1 MPRTKKINPTVQYG
15 NTGWI
20 INDCGNGQFELYNT
34 STKQILAKS
43 NNPLDFDKHIDKIL
57 VRRRL
62 DVFEI
67 FKLNK
72 KKAVIKENIALLEA
86 KQKAMQEKIKE
97 LDELTTS
104 SQNKADCV
112 EIAVN
117 EAQAVLDA
125 LNGQIHMI
133 EEMQDYNIPYYQDSL
148 DELEHRRYELQSKIK
163 SAVNAGLYRIEQ
175 GYRLDGSDRRGKEM
189 QDVYGRGLIYSCN
202 AYIDSKE
209 KSVTAN
215 NVAKSKELIK
225 NKFNSYQSKANKVG
239 LALNAEYVKARLD
252 MLDINLAIK
261 VKQKEEKARIRE
273 EKCRLR
279 EQEQLLAEAERE
291 KAELQKERRM
301 YEQSLRRT
309 LNAEERAKFEA
320 TLRAIDK
327 RIADIDYRVN
337 NAKAGYLYI
346 TATPAM
352 PNCCKLGVTRRLQPL
367 RRISELSSASVPFPF
382 VCYGLVFDDDV
393 FDLETRVHD
402 YFDDKRVNKE
412 NKHKEFFYVSPKE
425 AIDVLRNEFH
435 VDVHFVDEDCDENE
449 EDE

>member
-1 MPRTKKINPTVQYG
+1 M
-15 NTGWI
+15 
-20 INDCGNGQFELYNT
+20 
-34 STKQILAKS
+34 
-43 NNPLDFDKHIDKIL
+43 
-57 VRRRL
+57 
-62 DVFEI
+62 FEI

-72 KKAVIKENIALLEA
+72 KKAAIEENIALLEA
-86 KQKAMQEKIKE
+86 KQKAMQEKIKA
-97 LDELTTS
+97 LDDLTVAR
-104 SQNKADCV
+104 QNKADCA
-112 EIAVN
+112 EIAAK

-125 LNGQIHMI
+125 LNGQIHVI

-148 DELEHRRYELQSKIK
+148 YELEHKRYELQSKIE
-163 SAVNAGLYRIEQ
+163 SAVNTGLYRIEQ
-175 GYRLDGSDRRGKEM
+175 EYRVDGSSKRGYEL
-189 QDVYGRGLIYSCN
+189 QNAFGRGIIYSCN

-209 KSVTAN
+209 KSVTTGN
-215 NVAKSKELIK
+215 IAKSKELIK

-273 EKCRLR
+273 EKRRLR

-301 YEQSLRRT
+301 YEQSLRKT

-320 TLRAIDK
+320 TLKAIDK

-346 TATPAM
+346 VATPAM

-393 FDLETRVHD
+393 FDLETRIHD
-402 YFDDKRVNKE
+402 YFDDRRVNKE
-412 NKHKEFFYVSPKE
+412 NKHKEFFYISPKE

>member
-1 MPRTKKINPTVQYG
+1 M
-15 NTGWI
+15 
-20 INDCGNGQFELYNT
+20 
-34 STKQILAKS
+34 
-43 NNPLDFDKHIDKIL
+43 
-57 VRRRL
+57 
-62 DVFEI
+62 FEI

-72 KKAVIKENIALLEA
+72 KKAAIEENIALLEA
-86 KQKAMQEKIKE
+86 KQKAMQEKINA
-97 LDELTTS
+97 LDELTVAR
-104 SQNKADCV
+104 QNKADCA
-112 EIAVN
+112 EIAAK
-117 EAQAVLDA
+117 EAQSVLDT
-125 LNGQIHMI
+125 LNGKIHVI

-148 DELEHRRYELQSKIK
+148 DELEHKRYELQSKIE
-163 SAVNAGLYRIEQ
+163 SAVNIGLYRIEQ
-175 GYRLDGSDRRGKEM
+175 NYTLNGSDRRGKEM
-189 QDVYGRGLIYSCN
+189 QDVYGRGLCYAMSG
-202 AYIDSKE
+202 YIDNKE
-209 KSVTAN
+209 KSVTTGN
-215 NVAKSKELIK
+215 IAKSKELIK

-261 VKQKEEKARIRE
+261 VKQKEEKAQMRE
-273 EKCRLR
+273 EKRRLR

-291 KAELQKERRM
+291 KIKLQQERRM
-301 YEQSLRRT
+301 YEQSLQKT

-412 NKHKEFFYVSPKE
+412 NKHKEFFYISPKE
-425 AIDVLRNEFH
+425 AIDVLKEIFH